1 MLAPPWIKFNPGVTF
16 AGIMNQIL
24 DDQNV
29 NEHEI
34 DHDTRTD
41 PDSSVEQEVR
51 KQPGLSSMD
60 GMPEGLSESAQNL
73 FKIHQMVFK
82 KSSFIK
88 EPQLFSKDIEV
99 WNWAE
104 ITLLKFA

>member
-1 MLAPPWIKFNPGVTF
+1 M
-16 AGIMNQIL
+16 
-24 DDQNV
+24 DDQNL

-34 DHDTRTD
+34 ENDTRTD
-41 PDSSVEQEVR
+41 PDSSVENER
-51 KQPGLSSMD
+51 RGFPNGPGAGSMAD
-60 GMPEGLSESAQNL
+60 MPEGLTESAQNL

-99 WNWAE
+99 
-104 ITLLKFA
+104 

>member
-1 MLAPPWIKFNPGVTF
+1 M
-16 AGIMNQIL
+16 
-24 DDQNV
+24 DDQNL

-41 PDSSVEQEVR
+41 PDSSVENGGR
-51 KQPGLSSMD
+51 GFGGASGGGGLAD
-60 GMPEGLSESAQNL
+60 MPEGLTESAQNL

-99 WNWAE
+99 
-104 ITLLKFA
+104 